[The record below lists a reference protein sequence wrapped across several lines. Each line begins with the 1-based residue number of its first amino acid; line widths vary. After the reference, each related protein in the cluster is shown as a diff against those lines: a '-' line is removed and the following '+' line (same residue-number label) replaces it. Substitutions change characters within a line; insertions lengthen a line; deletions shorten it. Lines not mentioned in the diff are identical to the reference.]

1 MTQKITPFLWFDNQL
16 EQALAFYASVF
27 PDFETTGVQRYGE
40 GAPVPAGEIITATF
54 TINGQE
60 FGALNGGPMFQFNE
74 AVSFQILCDTQEE
87 IDHYWHKLTEG
98 GEESMCGW
106 VKDPF
111 GLSWQVVPSV
121 LTSLISG
128 PDPEGAQRA
137 TQAMLQM
144 KKLDIA
150 TLQAA
155 YNGD

>member
-16 EQALAFYASVF
+16 EQALALYESVF
-27 PDFETTGVQRYGE
+27 PDFQTTGVQRYGE

-60 FGALNGGPMFQFNE
+60 FSALNGGPMFKFNE

-106 VKDPF
+106 LKDPF
-111 GLSWQVVPSV
+111 GLSWQVVPSI
-121 LTSLISG
+121 LADLLAG
-128 PDPEGAQRA
+128 PDPAGAQRA

-150 TLQAA
+150 ALQAA